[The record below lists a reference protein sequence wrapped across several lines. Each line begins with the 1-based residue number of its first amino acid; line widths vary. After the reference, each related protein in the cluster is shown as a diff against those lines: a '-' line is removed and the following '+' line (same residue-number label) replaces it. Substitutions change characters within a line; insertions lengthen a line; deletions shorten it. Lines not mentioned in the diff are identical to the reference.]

1 MLNRLNIVKSA
12 VVTYKIY
19 IEYRI
24 LYILISFWWTI
35 ILFLQINRNFIHSQI
50 DCYRQ
55 WTIGRFLR
63 TLFTFND
70 SPFVSLSLVNRIVR
84 LARIDLQPVSLFD
97 RSRNVFNQH
106 RWRFVSFSLVGSDRD
121 EQQHY
126 AEYRSVGVIESSPN
140 PLLSLVF
147 QRLLHH
153 TRVFANCVLHT
164 HIHATYEHTF
174 NIYIYIYTSR
184 NDGNLVTKDRP
195 IKQIFTLPV
204 SFNRRVQ
211 L

>member
-1 MLNRLNIVKSA
+1 MNN
-12 VVTYKIY
+12 
-19 IEYRI
+19 
-24 LYILISFWWTI
+24 WTI
-35 ILFLQINRNFIHSQI
+35 SSHIVYF
-50 DCYRQ
+50 Q
-55 WTIGRFLR
+55 W
-63 TLFTFND
+63 FTFRL
-70 SPFVSLSLVNRIVR
+70 SLSRKSNREISKNR
-84 LARIDLQPVSLFD
+84 PTTGISI
-97 RSRNVFNQH
+97 RSFVRNVFNQH
-106 RWRFVSFSLVGSDRD
+106 RWRFVSFFLVGSDRD

-204 SFNRRVQ
+204 SFNRRRSTIDW
-211 L
+211 

>member
-1 MLNRLNIVKSA
+1 MQN
-12 VVTYKIY
+12 
-19 IEYRI
+19 
-24 LYILISFWWTI
+24 
-35 ILFLQINRNFIHSQI
+35 
-50 DCYRQ
+50 
-55 WTIGRFLR
+55 
-63 TLFTFND
+63 
-70 SPFVSLSLVNRIVR
+70 IVR
-84 LARIDLQPVSLFD
+84 LVSSNRPRIPF
-97 RSRNVFNQH
+97 
-106 RWRFVSFSLVGSDRD
+106 
-121 EQQHY
+121 
-126 AEYRSVGVIESSPN
+126 
-140 PLLSLVF
+140 LSLVF

-211 L
+211 LQTDSEIIVRVSLPCVCARVYVPCVYARVCEMVRCRKKVLDERRDRTWWKI